1 VRPATI
7 RAFTSRFA
15 AAGLRPTALTPGYG
29 LAESTLFV
37 RAGDPT
43 RPARVARYEREALGR
58 GTARPAK
65 QPSAD
70 VVAGT
75 DGTGATVELV
85 SCGGAC
91 EEIELAV
98 VDVDGPRPTRC
109 APDRVGEVWVRSASN
124 GHGYWRQPAA
134 SQETFEAVLDGAGPW
149 LRTGDLGFLDRDG
162 ELVVTGRRKDLMI
175 IRGVNH
181 YPQDFEQMVQSAHP
195 VLGSGLAAAF
205 TDPDDGGRVVV
216 VVEAAAGD
224 QDRELV
230 DAAAVA
236 ARTVTAH
243 LPVATDVVVVS
254 RATVPRTTSGKVRR
268 AECARRY
275 GSRAFSELARWP
287 RRAA

>member
-15 AAGLRPTALTPGYG
+15 AAGLRPTALTPAYG

-43 RPARVARYEREALGR
+43 LPARGARYEREALGR
-58 GTARPAK
+58 GTARLVAP
-65 QPSAD
+65 PSAG
-70 VVAGT
+70 VVAGPG
-75 DGTGATVELV
+75 GTGACVELV
-85 SCGGAC
+85 SCGRAC
-91 EEIELAV
+91 EGIELAV

-124 GHGYWRQPAA
+124 GRGYWRQPAA
-134 SQETFEAVLDGAGPW
+134 SRETFEAVLDGTGPW
-149 LRTGDLGFLDRDG
+149 LRTGDLGFLDRNG

-195 VLGSGLAAAF
+195 ALGSGLAAAF
-205 TDPDDGGRVVV
+205 TDPEDEERVVV

-230 DAAAVA
+230 EAAAAA
-236 ARTVTAH
+236 ARSVTAH
-243 LPVATDVVVVS
+243 LPVPTDVVVVS

-268 AECARRY
+268 AECAQRY
-275 GSRAFSELARWP
+275 GAHVLPELARWP
-287 RRAA
+287 RRVA